1 MLSDITFRQRGIE
14 LDHDLAVIS
23 ASQAHHKEIV
33 TPDKARTDGKDDSVE
48 RDQNDRCSSCFSE
61 RE

>member
-14 LDHDLAVIS
+14 LDHDLVVIS

>member
-1 MLSDITFRQRGIE
+1 M
-14 LDHDLAVIS
+14 DHDLVIIS

-33 TPDKARTDGKDDSVE
+33 TPDKAGADGKDDSVE
-48 RDQNDRCSSCFSE
+48 RDQDNRCSSYFSE